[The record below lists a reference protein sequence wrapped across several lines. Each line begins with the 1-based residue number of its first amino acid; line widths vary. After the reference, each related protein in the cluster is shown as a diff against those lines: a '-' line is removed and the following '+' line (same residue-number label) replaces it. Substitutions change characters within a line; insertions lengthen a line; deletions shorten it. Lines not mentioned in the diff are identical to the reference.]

1 MMGVLAGI
9 IVIAVL
15 VIGLTVKNLVII
27 SQPSEVVIFS
37 GPNPRPDQRVG
48 YRFIRGGRGLRIP
61 LLEKIDR
68 LDLTTMSVDV
78 AVHGAYTR
86 DGVPINVQGVANIK
100 IDGDLPGLDNAV
112 ERLLGKNQEQITQI
126 ARETLEGNLRGVL
139 AKLTPEEVN
148 EDKEKF
154 AEELIEEAEID
165 LQRLGLRLDILK
177 IQTVSD
183 DVGYLNSI
191 GRKKNADLVRRARI
205 AEADRKAESVIN
217 SANNRQSTR
226 VLQIGADMDVCR
238 AEANKRLV
246 AAKTQRAADVA
257 AEEGDVL
264 ALIARAQAELAV
276 QRARIEQVKLQL
288 EADLIKPAIAYKEEK
303 QAQAKAAVAG
313 IRESGLAT
321 AAGLRE
327 LSESWVKAGS
337 SAREIFILEKL
348 HRLIGILVGTVHDI
362 KVDQLTVVDSD
373 NGQQS
378 TAGKATALLEQLRSA
393 ADIDVPGL
401 LKGLGI
407 ATKAASNVPRTTPAI
422 IESSDAG
429 DREST

>member
-1 MMGVLAGI
+1 MMAGVVVGVT
-9 IVIAVL
+9 VIAVL
-15 VIGLTVKNLVII
+15 TIALTVKNLVVI

-37 GPNPRPDQRVG
+37 GPKARSGQTVG

-61 LLEKIDR
+61 LLEKVDR

-112 ERLLGKNQEQITQI
+112 ERLLGKTHEQITRI

-191 GRKKNADLVRRARI
+191 GRKKNAELVRRARI
-205 AEADRKAESVIN
+205 AEADRKAESIIN
-217 SANNRQSTR
+217 AAENRQSTR
-226 VLQIGADMDVCR
+226 VKQIAADMDICR
-238 AEANKRLV
+238 AEANKRIV
-246 AAKTQRAADVA
+246 AAKTQLAADVA
-257 AEEGDVL
+257 TEEGDVA
-264 ALIARAQAELAV
+264 ALIARAQADLAV

-288 EADLIKPAIAYKEEK
+288 DADLIKPAVAYRDECL
-303 QAQAKAAVAG
+303 AQAKAQVAN
-313 IRESGLAT
+313 IRENGIAT
-321 AAGLRE
+321 ATGLRE
-327 LSESWVKAGS
+327 LSASWVKAGDH
-337 SAREIFILEKL
+337 AREIFILEKL
-348 HRLIGILVGTVHDI
+348 HRLISILVGTVDNI
-362 KVDQLTVVDSD
+362 RIDQLTVVGSD
-373 NGQQS
+373 HGTPS

-393 ADIDVPGL
+393 ADIDVPEL
-401 LKGLGI
+401 LKGVAL
-407 ATKAASNVPRTTPAI
+407 ATKISRTSPTL
-422 IESSDAG
+422 ESG
-429 DREST
+429 QESEN

>member
-1 MMGVLAGI
+1 MMGGVLIAIGVLAI
-9 IVIAVL
+9 LTIA
-15 VIGLTVKNLVII
+15 LTLKNLVII

-37 GPNPRPDQRVG
+37 GPNPRQGQRVG

-100 IDGDLPGLDNAV
+100 LDGELPGLDNAV
-112 ERLLGKNQEQITQI
+112 ERLLGKNHEQITQI

-217 SANNRQSTR
+217 AADNRKSTR
-226 VLQIGADMDVCR
+226 VQQISADMNVCR
-238 AEANKRLV
+238 AEANKRIV
-246 AAKTQRAADVA
+246 SAKTQRAADVA
-257 AEEGDVL
+257 TEQGDVS
-264 ALIARAQAELAV
+264 ALIARAEAELAV

-288 EADLIKPAIAYKEEK
+288 EADLIKPAIAYKEQK
-303 QAQAKAAVAG
+303 QAEARAEVAG

-327 LSESWVKAGS
+327 LSSSWLKAGD

-348 HRLIGILVGTVHDI
+348 HRLIAILVGTVQDI
-362 KVDQLTVVDSD
+362 KIDQLTVVDSE
-373 NGQQS
+373 GEKQS
-378 TAGKATALLEQLRSA
+378 TAGKATALFEQLRSA
-393 ADIDVPGL
+393 ADIDVPKL
-401 LKGLGI
+401 LKGVGI
-407 ATKAASNVPRTTPAI
+407 ATKMATSEPTKNTTEATQT
-422 IESSDAG
+422 ESS
-429 DREST
+429 